1 MISFKSKKIIKQIIF
16 MMILNAIYSGC
27 GVAILSFINKYLL
40 TLSEKNFNILFL
52 FFVLL
57 ILFLGLSVLSRAALC
72 KLENDFVFDI
82 RTKIIKQI
90 IDTKHQ
96 KIEQATESNL
106 LASLSGDISRLTDG
120 FMRISE
126 LIQGLMIV
134 VFIGL
139 YVLYISWEMFLFLFV
154 WLGILMILNQILMKK
169 MMSNFEIYRQ
179 NEDILYKNY
188 KSSIQGHKELYINIQ
203 KAKSLYENDFLPNAH
218 ELRNNSLKAQIYQ
231 ALAGNFMSVMM
242 LGAVGVVLYFGLSGD
257 KSNLS
262 DAVTIAI
269 TILFLRAPLMMLV
282 FSFPS
287 ILKAKIAYQKIKS
300 LNLDPFKSDF
310 NTPKIPMWNKLELK
324 NISFSYENNKFGI
337 KNINLEINKGEIVF
351 LIGANGSGKST
362 LFMILAGLYEASGGE
377 ILIDN
382 KVISKDELKS
392 YCQNISAIFSDFYLF
407 ERIIGNEKNINTLLE
422 KMGLNKKVRVENG
435 KFNTINLS
443 TGQRKRLAMVSTL
456 LEGRKFIML
465 DEWAADQDPV
475 FRKEFYEQILNELK
489 SQGYTI
495 FAISH
500 DDKYFEYADKI
511 YKMKNGEIQKLK

>member
-1 MISFKSKKIIKQIIF
+1 MINYAPKKLIKQIIL
-16 MMILNAIYSGC
+16 MLILNAIYSGC
-27 GVAILSFINKYLL
+27 GVGILSFINKYLL
-40 TLSEKNFNILFL
+40 TLSEKNLNILAL

-57 ILFLGLSVLSRAALC
+57 ILFLALSVISRAALC

-96 KIEQATESNL
+96 KIEQTSEANL

-126 LIQGLMIV
+126 LVQGLMIV
-134 VFIGL
+134 VFVGA
-139 YVLYISWEMFLFLFV
+139 YVLYISWEMFLFLFI

-169 MMSNFEIYRQ
+169 MMNNFEIYRA

-188 KSSIQGHKELYINIQ
+188 KSSISGHKELYINAQ
-203 KAKSLYENDFLPNAH
+203 KAKSLYENDFLPNAIN
-218 ELRNNSLKAQIYQ
+218 LRKNSLKAQIYQ

-242 LGAVGVVLYFGLSGD
+242 LGAVGVVLYFGLSNN
-257 KSNLS
+257 NLS
-262 DAVTIAI
+262 NAVTIAI

-287 ILKAKIAYQKIKS
+287 ILKAKIAYEKIKA
-300 LNLDPFKSDF
+300 LNLDPFQNGF
-310 NTPKIPMWNKLELK
+310 EIPKIPLWEKLELK
-324 NISFSYENNKFGI
+324 NISFWYENNKFGI
-337 KNINLEINKGEIVF
+337 KNINLQINKGEIVF

-362 LFMILAGLYEASGGE
+362 LFMILAGLYEASDGE

-382 KVISKDELKS
+382 KPVSKDALRS
-392 YCQNISAIFSDFYLF
+392 YSQNISAIFSDFYLF
-407 ERIIGNEKNINTLLE
+407 ERVLGDKKNTNILLE
-422 KMGLNKKVRVENG
+422 KMGLDKKVSVENN
-435 KFNTINLS
+435 KFSTTNLS
-443 TGQRKRLAMVSTL
+443 TGQRKRLAMVACL
-456 LEGRKFIML
+456 LEERKFIML

-475 FRKEFYEQILNELK
+475 FRKEFYEQILGELK
-489 SQGYTI
+489 SAGYTI

-511 YKMKNGEIQKLK
+511 YKMQNGEIEKIK